1 MAKARTILAAVN
13 EEGKEWECDIEEVK
27 RVGKYTKGKS
37 RPIKVQFKS
46 KKTVEEIMTVT
57 WRLSKI
63 EEQKH
68 IIIRRDLTQEER
80 EVIKKLQDEAK
91 LKNDGRTEEE
101 TQQFFYRIWEM
112 KVRKWYIKKVPEVQ
126 NERMGGLLEVRE

>member
-1 MAKARTILAAVN
+1 
-13 EEGKEWECDIEEVK
+13 
-27 RVGKYTKGKS
+27 
-37 RPIKVQFKS
+37 
-46 KKTVEEIMTVT
+46 MTVT

-68 IIIRRDLTQEER
+68 IVIRRDLTQEER